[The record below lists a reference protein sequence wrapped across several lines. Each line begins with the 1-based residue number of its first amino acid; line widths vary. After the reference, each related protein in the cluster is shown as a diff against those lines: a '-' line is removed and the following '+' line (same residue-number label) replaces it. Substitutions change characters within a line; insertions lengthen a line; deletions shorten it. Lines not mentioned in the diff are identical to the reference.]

1 MLLRAALLLLL
12 LAGSASAQ
20 QTGVVFVDGDGDGRR
35 DAGEPARAGVF
46 VTNGVEV
53 VASDASG
60 RYALSEREG
69 FVYLTCPQGF
79 ACPEWYR
86 AGGGDFALLPDAGDD
101 AFFIQIS
108 DSHVFD
114 RVSDFAEHS
123 SPVVPWFIPQFVV
136 DWLTLRQLQALYGD
150 DVLDRLREALAPYQD
165 TSSYWFDVSVY
176 AAYRAEF
183 ARPGSPFAEVA
194 QAARDAFAE
203 LAALRPAF
211 VIATGDLVL
220 ESNQG
225 TAEAIERWFSFY
237 DGLARQTGLRFY
249 NTIGNNEIAGTQNPD
264 FAPEDPR
271 YGKHFFET
279 FFGPTYYSFDRAGLH
294 FVALDTHR
302 HEPRP
307 DEPEWWS
314 FQRMPPE
321 ERDWLEADLV
331 AHAGRR
337 VVVLNHE
344 PFHYDPAWPFEDDQQ
359 QTADDEGLFATH
371 GVPYVLSGHTHWN
384 SLMRGEQTTHI
395 TTGALSGLRW
405 VLPTAV
411 HERGYRLFYA
421 RDGELYSAWKRTGE
435 PLFARA
441 EGAADAAS
449 VIVVADRDGPFAA
462 IEVERDGGPSQI
474 ARWGDYFV
482 RVASG
487 AGARLRVTGV
497 RASGERVTV
506 DLD

>member
-1 MLLRAALLLLL
+1 MLPGAALLIL
-12 LAGSASAQ
+12 LAVSASAE
-20 QTGVVFVDGDGDGRR
+20 QTGVVFVDRDGDARR
-35 DAGEPARAGVF
+35 DAGEPVRAGVF
-46 VTNGVEV
+46 VTNGLDV

-60 RYALSEREG
+60 RYALPEREG
-69 FVYLTCPQGF
+69 FVYLTCPQDF

-86 AGGGDFALLPDAGDD
+86 AGGGDFALLPDPGDD

-108 DSHVFD
+108 DTHVYD

-123 SPVVPWFIPQFVV
+123 SPVVPWFIPQIVV
-136 DWLTLRQLQALYGD
+136 DWLTLRQLRMAYGD
-150 DVLDRLREALAPYQD
+150 DVLDKLREALAPYED
-165 TSSYWFDVSVY
+165 TSGYLLEISVY
-176 AAYRAEF
+176 RAYRAEF

-203 LAALRPAF
+203 VAALRPAF

-220 ESNQG
+220 ESNRG

-237 DGLARQTGLRFY
+237 DTLVRETELSFY
-249 NTIGNNEIAGTQNPD
+249 STIGNDEIAGVQNPD
-264 FAPEDPR
+264 FPPEDPR

-279 FFGPTYYSFDRAGLH
+279 FYGPTYYSFDRAGLH

-302 HEPRP
+302 PEPKP
-307 DEPEWWS
+307 GEPEWWS
-314 FQRMPPE
+314 FQHMPDE
-321 ERDWLEADLV
+321 VRAWFEADLA

-344 PFHYDPAWPFEDDQQ
+344 PFHFDPAWPFDPDQS
-359 QTADDEGLFATH
+359 QTADDAGLFAEH
-371 GVPYVLSGHTHWN
+371 GVPYALTGHTHWN
-384 SLMRGEQTTHI
+384 SFVREQQTTHI

-405 VLPTAV
+405 VLPPSV

-421 RDGELYSAWKRTGE
+421 RGGELYSAWKRTGE

-441 EGAADAAS
+441 EGAPDAAS
-449 VIVVADRDGPFAA
+449 VIVAADGAGPFAE
-462 IEVERDGGPSQI
+462 IEVERDGRPSQI

-482 RVASG
+482 RVARG

-497 RASGERVTV
+497 RASGERITV